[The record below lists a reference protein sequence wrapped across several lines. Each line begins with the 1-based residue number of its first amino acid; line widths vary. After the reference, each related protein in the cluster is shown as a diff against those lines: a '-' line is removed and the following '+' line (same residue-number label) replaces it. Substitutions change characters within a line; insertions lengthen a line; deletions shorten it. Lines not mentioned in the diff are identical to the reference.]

1 MAIENLTTENIKELL
16 KKYPLLHNAGY
27 GYPDRKS
34 ESMGQSYIEERQG
47 QLFDEID
54 AINLVICF
62 LEKHATETKRITKKP
77 SYRLKHLVEEYTGKY
92 TGNGIFIAA
101 ALLAGYR
108 MKSDP
113 GYNPCFNLRL
123 TKAERIRS

>member
-1 MAIENLTTENIKELL
+1 MTATQEHTKELI
-16 KKYPLLHNAGY
+16 KKYPLLHIAGY
-27 GYPDRKS
+27 GHPDGKS
-34 ESMGQSYIEERQG
+34 ESIAQSYFEERQG

-54 AINLVICF
+54 TINLVIYF

-92 TGNGIFIAA
+92 IGNGIFIAA

-113 GYNPCFNLRL
+113 GYNPCFNMSIDP
-123 TKAERIRS
+123 TKDN

>member
-1 MAIENLTTENIKELL
+1 MAIENITIENLKDLL
-16 KKYPLLHNAGY
+16 KNHPLLHIAGY
-27 GYPDRKS
+27 GHPDGKS
-34 ESMGQSYIEERQG
+34 KSIAQSYFEERQG

-54 AINLVICF
+54 TINLVIYF
-62 LEKHATETKRITKKP
+62 LEKHATGTKRITKKP

-92 TGNGIFIAA
+92 IGNGIFIAA

-113 GYNPCFNLRL
+113 GYNPCFNMTIDP
-123 TKAERIRS
+123 TKDN